1 MLRDIDKTLEKFLYE
16 RGNISRQDVD
26 ISFDQP
32 TGEWS
37 ARLNQP
43 TLNCWAFDIRDN
55 MTLRVSGMR
64 VDRKEN
70 SAQKSFPARRMDI
83 YYLISSWATEVED
96 EHRLLWR
103 ALSTLKR
110 MPFWR
115 PADCID
121 DLRYQTRNIPIMVA
135 DMEDVP
141 FNLTDLWGVL
151 ENQMKLGF
159 ILRVTVE
166 LELDILSEP
175 PLVLTSRVTVGQR
188 EDHTKREIQVRDDEI
203 VIEQKETE
211 EQNEDD
217 G

>member
-1 MLRDIDKTLEKFLYE
+1 MLRDIDKTLKKLLYD
-16 RGNISRQDVD
+16 RGNISRQDID

-32 TGEWS
+32 IGEWS

-43 TLNCWAFDIRDN
+43 TINCWCFDIRDN

-64 VDRKEN
+64 VERKEN
-70 SAQKSFPARRMDI
+70 SAQKSFPARRMDVH
-83 YYLISSWATEVED
+83 YLVSSWATEVED

-115 PADCID
+115 PADCVD

-141 FNLTDLWGVL
+141 FNITDLWGVL
-151 ENQMKLGF
+151 DNRMKLGF

-166 LELDILSEP
+166 MEVDILSEP

-188 EDHTKREIQVRDDEI
+188 EDITQEEIQVRDDDIIIKNKDDDDSES
-203 VIEQKETE
+203 E
-211 EQNEDD
+211 EN
-217 G
+217 